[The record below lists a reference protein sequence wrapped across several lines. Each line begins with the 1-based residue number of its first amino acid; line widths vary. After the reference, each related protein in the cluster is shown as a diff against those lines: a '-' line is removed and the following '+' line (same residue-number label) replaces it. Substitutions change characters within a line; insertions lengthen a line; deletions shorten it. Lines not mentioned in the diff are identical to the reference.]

1 MRASL
6 FSLALLATASVA
18 SAQAP
23 PSIPYWMAGYWLS
36 CEDGTQTAEHWLGAG
51 SGTLLGTNLTQGE
64 QTSFEFLRVAANE
77 RGGFSYYSMPNGA
90 PVTEFTMTSNENH
103 RAVFE
108 NPSHDFP
115 QRVIYRRE
123 GNRLHARIEGE
134 IGGRVEGQDW
144 TFRRTRPDQNCPR

>member
-1 MRASL
+1 MRAAL
-6 FSLALLATASVA
+6 LSLAVLTAASAA

-23 PSIPYWMAGYWLS
+23 PPTPDWMAGYWLS
-36 CEDGTQTAEHWLGAG
+36 CDNGAQIAENWFGAG

-64 QTSFEFLRVAANE
+64 HTSFEFLRVAANG
-77 RGGFSYYSMPNGA
+77 RGGFSYYAMPNGA
-90 PVTEFTMTSNENH
+90 AVTEFTMTSNENN

-108 NPSHDFP
+108 NLTHDFP

-134 IGGRVEGQDW
+134 IGGRLEGQDW
-144 TFRRTRPDQNCPR
+144 TFRRSRPDQNCQR